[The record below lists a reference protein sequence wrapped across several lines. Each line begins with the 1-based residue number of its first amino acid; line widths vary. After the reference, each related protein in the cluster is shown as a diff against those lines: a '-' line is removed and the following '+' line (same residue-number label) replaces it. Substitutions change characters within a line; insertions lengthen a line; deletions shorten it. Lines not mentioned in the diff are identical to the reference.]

1 MRAISKI
8 NALIV
13 KNPSF
18 EASASLAGYD
28 FSKLSDVDQAIAL
41 DNMTESNQAGYVNIL
56 EKLGV
61 NVPGSKSGRFDFWG
75 LFGGNN
81 EQNLL
86 EVATAADPNFIGPL
100 PAAVTDEGGSGFFS
114 SLLPVLWGAGGSI
127 IAPGVGT
134 AAGASAGSIFGP
146 ILDNLLSGGN
156 SKGKPWTGKPSQN
169 LYGFLYG
176 NYGGGKIYNPADH
189 PDWKPIIQTLM
200 NSYRINGFCQGK
212 EQGCAEWEA
221 GQIINGLKPLSA
233 LTTEFP
239 DAQTAHAYYAGR
251 DPRPISA
258 ILTGTPGKPN
268 YLKIGLIVLG
278 VGIAAYL
285 TYRYLIKK
293 K

>member
-1 MRAISKI
+1 MSAISKI

-41 DNMTESNQAGYVNIL
+41 DNMTESDQAGYINIL

-61 NVPGSKSGRFDFWG
+61 NVPGSKSGKFNFWG
-75 LFGGNN
+75 LFGGDN
-81 EQNLL
+81 EESLL
-86 EVATAADPNFIGPL
+86 SVATAADPNFIGPL
-100 PAAVTDEGGSGFFS
+100 PAVFDDEEGGFFS
-114 SLLPVLWGAGGSI
+114 TLWPVLLGAGALI
-127 IAPGVGT
+127 PG
-134 AAGASAGSIFGP
+134 AGALINVLSNATGQGP
-146 ILDNLLSGGN
+146 
-156 SKGKPWTGKPSQN
+156 KAVEGKPWTGKPSQN

-200 NSYRINGFCQGK
+200 NSYRINGFNAGQGN
-212 EQGCAEWEA
+212 AEYEA

-233 LTTEFP
+233 LDTEFK
-239 DAQTAHAYYAGR
+239 DAQTAQAYYAGK
-251 DPRPISA
+251 DPRGITGL
-258 ILTGTPGKPN
+258 LTGTPGKPN
-268 YLKIGLIVLG
+268 YLKIALIVLA

-285 TYRYLIKK
+285 AYKYLIKK

>member
-41 DNMTESNQAGYVNIL
+41 DNMTESDQAGYVNIL

-75 LFGGNN
+75 LFGGDN
-81 EQNLL
+81 EQSLL
-86 EVATAADPNFIGPL
+86 EVATAADPNFTGPM

-114 SLLPVLWGAGGSI
+114 SLLPILWGVGGSI
-127 IAPGVGT
+127 LAPGVGT
-134 AAGASAGSIFGP
+134 AAGAGAGSVFGP
-146 ILDNLLSGGN
+146 ILDNLLGGGSN
-156 SKGKPWTGKPSQN
+156 EGKPWTGKPSQN

-200 NSYRINGFCQGK
+200 NSYRINGFNAGQGN
-212 EQGCAEWEA
+212 AEYEA

-239 DAQTAHAYYAGR
+239 DAQTAQAYYAGK
-251 DPRPISA
+251 DPRGITG
-258 ILTGTPGKPN
+258 ILTGTPGRPN
-268 YLKIGLIVLG
+268 YLRIGLIVLA

-285 TYRYLIKK
+285 AYKYLIKK

>member
-1 MRAISKI
+1 MGAISKI

-41 DNMTESNQAGYVNIL
+41 DNMTESDQTGYVNIL

-61 NVPGSKSGRFDFWG
+61 DVPGSKSGRFDFWG
-75 LFGGNN
+75 LFGGDN
-81 EQNLL
+81 EQSLL
-86 EVATAADPNFIGPL
+86 EVATAADPNFTGPM

-114 SLLPVLWGAGGSI
+114 SLLPILWGVGGSI
-127 IAPGVGT
+127 LAPGVGT
-134 AAGASAGSIFGP
+134 AAGAGAGSIFGP
-146 ILDNLLSGGN
+146 ILDNLLGGGN
-156 SKGKPWTGKPSQN
+156 SEGKPWTGKPSQN

-200 NSYRINGFCQGK
+200 NSYRINGFNAGQGN
-212 EQGCAEWEA
+212 AEYEA

-233 LTTEFP
+233 LDTEFK
-239 DAQTAHAYYAGR
+239 DAATAQAYYAGR
-251 DPRPISA
+251 DPRGITGL
-258 ILTGTPGKPN
+258 LTAAPGQPN
-268 YLKIGLIVLG
+268 YLKIGLIVLA

-285 TYRYLIKK
+285 AYKYLIKK